1 MSFSMSRDLGISSS
15 IGLSAL
21 KVTTRAIFDN
31 FSRNR
36 SLNSSLCFCFQNEP
50 QRLAME
56 AERFNSDLE
65 ALVIDNYRLF
75 VQNLAASAGQLPNE
89 VKS

>member
-1 MSFSMSRDLGISSS
+1 M
-15 IGLSAL
+15 
-21 KVTTRAIFDN
+21 
-31 FSRNR
+31 
-36 SLNSSLCFCFQNEP
+36 QNEP
-50 QRLAME
+50 QRLALE

-89 VKS
+89 VLMLAVPI